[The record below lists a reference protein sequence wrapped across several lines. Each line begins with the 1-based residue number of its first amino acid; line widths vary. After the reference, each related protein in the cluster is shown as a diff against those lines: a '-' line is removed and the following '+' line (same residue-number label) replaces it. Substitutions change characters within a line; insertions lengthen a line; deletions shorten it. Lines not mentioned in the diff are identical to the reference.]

1 MAGSGKSKVIR
12 NSAECLTCDA
22 KLESTHRHDFQAH
35 VCPNNFHIRRRWVDD
50 KLVDTDPPEP
60 GINWFIDGGKEY
72 IRQGGS
78 GFKDTSILA

>member
-1 MAGSGKSKVIR
+1 MSKVIR

-35 VCPNNFHIRRRWVDD
+35 VCPNNFHIRRHWVDD